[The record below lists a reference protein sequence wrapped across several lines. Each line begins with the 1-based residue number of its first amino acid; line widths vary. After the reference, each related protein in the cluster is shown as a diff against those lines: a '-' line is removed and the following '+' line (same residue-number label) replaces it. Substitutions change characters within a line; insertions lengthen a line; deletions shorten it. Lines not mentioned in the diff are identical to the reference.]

1 MQTFYSALPWI
12 IRQLG
17 LGRTESRKYEIS
29 YGYQIG
35 PSYAQAPDRRA
46 QARIINEGTQCVS
59 FSTTRNK
66 INVTGA
72 VPVERRRIARGGN
85 MVNWVKLGAAAS
97 GLDRR

>member
-66 INVTGA
+66 INVTGQFLLKD
-72 VPVERRRIARGGN
+72 VVL
-85 MVNWVKLGAAAS
+85 LGAAIWSLGEAWS
-97 GLDRR
+97 SSIRT